1 MEQVMQK
8 RFLKSHCP
16 LSEEQQRA
24 VVGLH
29 AFSGNDYIARFFRKG
44 KKTCWRTAS
53 KGFMELFSCLGETY
67 NLDQNQKDEIEKF
80 VCALYGKPKL
90 KKVNEARAAIF
101 WGKYNQSKKI
111 ADLSMLPPCQGN
123 LMLHLKRANYVAYNM
138 RHSCELRPIK
148 EEYSHHG
155 WTEDERPVWVESL
168 LPDNVENVLIE
179 QEGTQ
184 NDADD
189 ESDLDDDEEIHEFD
203 DDDISLEDFS

>member
-1 MEQVMQK
+1 MQK
-8 RFLKSHCP
+8 RFLKSQTVHFQKNNNVLWWDCMLLVVTTILPASFARGRRRVGGP
-16 LSEEQQRA
+16 LLR
-24 VVGLH
+24 VLWNL
-29 AFSGNDYIARFFRKG
+29 F
-44 KKTCWRTAS
+44 
-53 KGFMELFSCLGETY
+53 FSCLGETY
-67 NLDQNQKDEIEKF
+67 NLDQTQKDEIEKF

-90 KKVNEARAAIF
+90 KIVNEARAAIF

-148 EEYSHHG
+148 EDYSHHG
-155 WTEDERPVWVESL
+155 WTEDGRPVWVESL
-168 LPDNVENVLIE
+168 LPDDVENVLIE

-189 ESDLDDDEEIHEFD
+189 ESYLDEEEIHEFD
-203 DDDISLEDFS
+203 DDNISLEDFS